1 MKTIVSSAKNPN
13 LQARPARRA
22 VPAAAR
28 VVSHRNKELA
38 SIRELVRT
46 ARPHVAEVANARN
59 NAYLYLYDSFVRE
72 SPHKDVMRI
81 VEKRFVDFGLSGKV
95 IRITPFTNCRS
106 LIEDELRY
114 GVRTVVIVGND
125 ETVAK
130 VMSRAADLDVVYG
143 LIPVGKKHNDL
154 AQSLGIPLNEESCNI
169 LAARKIELVDYGVIN
184 NQRFF
189 LTSLHIQNARLRIT
203 CDNTFVVKADKDN
216 VELAVSN
223 LLPSS
228 IVGAP
233 AGLLHPQDGR
243 LEVIIRPQVSGVL
256 SGLFNR
262 RSYSKPSVFAFRRL
276 LVSAA
281 RPFVMIADGRET
293 QESSVEITVAD
304 KKLKMIV
311 GKGRRF

>member
-1 MKTIVSSAKNPN
+1 MKTTISSAKNPN
-13 LQARPARRA
+13 VSVRTARRVA
-22 VPAAAR
+22 PSAAR
-28 VVSHRNKELA
+28 IVSARNEIA

-46 ARPHVAEVANARN
+46 ARPHLAEVANARN

-114 GVRTVVIVGND
+114 GVKTVVVVGNN

-130 VMSRAADLDVVYG
+130 VMSRAADLDVVFG
-143 LIPVGKKHNDL
+143 LIAVGKKDNEL
-154 AQSLGIPLNEESCNI
+154 AESLGIPLNEEACNT

-189 LTSLHIQNARLRIT
+189 LTSIHIQNARLRIT
-203 CDNTFVVKADKDN
+203 CDNTFVVKADKEN

-228 IVGAP
+228 VQGMTK
-233 AGLLHPQDGR
+233 GFLHPQDGK

-262 RSYSKPSVFAFRRL
+262 RAYSKPSVFPFRRL

-281 RPFVMIADGRET
+281 RPFVMTADGRET
-293 QESSVEITVAD
+293 QESSVEITVAP

-311 GKGRRF
+311 GKERRF

>member
-1 MKTIVSSAKNPN
+1 MKTALSSAKNHSTSV
-13 LQARPARRA
+13 RTARRVASSA
-22 VPAAAR
+22 VR
-28 VVSHRNKELA
+28 VVSHRTTELA

-46 ARPHVAEVANARN
+46 ARPHVAEVANARG

-114 GVRTVVIVGND
+114 GVKTVVIVGND

-130 VMSRAADLDVVYG
+130 VMSRAADLDVVFG
-143 LIPVGKKHNDL
+143 LIPIGKKGNDL
-154 AQSLGIPLNEESCNI
+154 AESLGIPLNEESCNT
-169 LAARKIELVDYGVIN
+169 LAARKIELLDYGVIN

-189 LTSLHIQNARLRIT
+189 LTSLHIKNARLRIT

-228 IVGAP
+228 IQGAP
-233 AGLLHPQDGR
+233 TGLLHPQDGR
-243 LEVIIRPQVSGVL
+243 LEVFIRPQVSGVL

-262 RSYSKPSVFAFRRL
+262 RVYSKPSVFAFRRL

-281 RPFVMIADGRET
+281 RPFDMATDGRET
-293 QESSVEITVAD
+293 QESSVEITVAS

-311 GKGRRF
+311 GKERRF

>member
-1 MKTIVSSAKNPN
+1 MKTKFSPTKNPSS
-13 LQARPARRA
+13 QAHLVRRT

-28 VVSHRNKELA
+28 VVSHRNNELA

-59 NAYLYLYDSFVRE
+59 NGYLYLYDSFVRE
-72 SPHKDVMRI
+72 SPYKDVMRI

-114 GVRTVVIVGND
+114 GVKTVVIVGND

-130 VMSRAADLDVVYG
+130 VMSRAADLEMIFGMV
-143 LIPVGKKHNDL
+143 PVGKKGNNL
-154 AQSLGIPLNEESCNI
+154 AESLGIPLNEEACNI

-189 LTSLHIQNARLRIT
+189 LTSLHIKNARLRVT
-203 CDNTFVVKADKDN
+203 CDNTFVVKADKEN
-216 VELAVSN
+216 MELAVSN

-228 IVGAP
+228 IQGASE
-233 AGLLHPQDGR
+233 GLLHPQDGR
-243 LEVIIRPQVSGVL
+243 LEVIIRPQISSMISGF
-256 SGLFNR
+256 FNR
-262 RSYSKPSVFAFRRL
+262 HAYSKPSVFAFRRL

-281 RPFVMIADGRET
+281 RPFVLTADGRET
-293 QESSVEITVAD
+293 QESSVEVTVAV
-304 KKLKMIV
+304 KKLKIIV
-311 GKGRRF
+311 GKKRRF